1 MQEGSNSDASS
12 AMEFSEQDGDPS
24 LPLIHR
30 KEETYTAAKPLIP
43 LVRNKTKF
51 HYGSSNSNQAETTT
65 SKARHEATAS
75 MYPSYSAA
83 SDQPGPKLSSLDDP
97 DLSMSEFDEE

>member
-1 MQEGSNSDASS
+1 MIWPDGLSAKDAKQLIRQHLEEWELMQEGSNSDASS

-43 LVRNKTKF
+43 LVRN
-51 HYGSSNSNQAETTT
+51 
-65 SKARHEATAS
+65 
-75 MYPSYSAA
+75 
-83 SDQPGPKLSSLDDP
+83 
-97 DLSMSEFDEE
+97 